1 MNIFIK
7 VYILFSAEVKNIL
20 NCIPNHSSID
30 TKLQFLKQFIPDIL
44 KLNPGSLAVVATW
57 TLATVHLLEL
67 ERKEWPENGLNFA
80 QQVIFIK
87 MNMMNIVTASY
98 LEYLCAYVRYF
109 SL

>member
-1 MNIFIK
+1 MK
-7 VYILFSAEVKNIL
+7 VYILFSDEVKTIL

-44 KLNPGSLAVVATW
+44 KLNPSSLAVVATW

-80 QQVIFIK
+80 QQVIFSSEA
-87 MNMMNIVTASY
+87 T
-98 LEYLCAYVRYF
+98 L
-109 SL
+109 

>member
-1 MNIFIK
+1 MDLCFFYKHSYFQNLESYKGEINIFMK
-7 VYILFSAEVKNIL
+7 VYILFRDEVKTIL
-20 NCIPNHSSID
+20 YCIPNHSSID

-80 QQVIFIK
+80 QQVI
-87 MNMMNIVTASY
+87 
-98 LEYLCAYVRYF
+98 
-109 SL
+109 